1 MKEDSEK
8 KRQAERQS
16 SCASPTSSSSQLF
29 LRRRRLN
36 RWLGLAI
43 GLGTGLLLLGT
54 AADYGLTYDEP
65 VYASRSMRAGEWLG
79 LLFTAP
85 GLALE
90 QDTIARLWEATGDEQ
105 AGLLKLL
112 AWPLAMT
119 AAPFVSPLAAIRA
132 APCVLMGLFI
142 GLMFVFLA
150 NRRGRLE
157 AAFACLGLMLM
168 PRVFAHMHLLA
179 LDAPVMAFS
188 FLAVAAAYIAAQ
200 QEAQQQCRWAIWAGL
215 SGLSF
220 GAAISFKANGW
231 LVPFIVLPWLWI
243 RRSWRLSGAILA
255 AYALLGPLVFV
266 GTWPWL
272 WHNTLERL
280 VRYFS
285 FFAKHYPVG
294 TLYWG
299 KIYVI
304 APWHYAP
311 VMLAIT
317 TPPVILIL
325 TLLCIVLFLQRNK
338 KRTTASQASQ
348 PPLLNAIAKNNND
361 HVGLMLWAVFVNMIP
376 WIMPDAPKYN
386 GERLFLP
393 VFPYLAVL
401 AALSFGTIARF
412 LGQRLATSRR
422 EQQFIF
428 ALLLLFT
435 LAPQIYQTGQFHPYG
450 LSYYNMFIGGL
461 PGAARQGMEPTYW
474 GEAFYAAVPWLNQ
487 HASPSAIVWINIPG
501 FVSSVAIYQQFGLLR
516 PDVRLVGGDAAFG
529 KADYYVVMNKPTEWD
544 AHARELVQRRQALY
558 IKELKGVPLL
568 WIFGRR

>member
-1 MKEDSEK
+1 MK
-8 KRQAERQS
+8 QANTKTLQLERQS
-16 SCASPTSSSSQLF
+16 ACNCRSSSTSPLF
-29 LRRRRLN
+29 LRQRRLN

-43 GLGTGLLLLGT
+43 GLFTGLLLLAT

-79 LLFTAP
+79 LLLTAP
-85 GLALE
+85 GLALQPE
-90 QDTIARLWEATGDEQ
+90 TIARLWDATGDEQ

-112 AWPLAMT
+112 AWPLAMIL
-119 AAPFVSPLAAIRA
+119 APFVSPLAAIRA
-132 APCVLMGLFI
+132 APCALMGLFI

-150 NRRGRLE
+150 NMRGRLE
-157 AAFACLGLMLM
+157 AAFACLGLMFM

-200 QEAQQQCRWAIWAGL
+200 QQAQQRCRWAMWAGL

-231 LVPFIVLPWLWI
+231 LVPVIVLPWLWM

-255 AYALLGPLVFV
+255 AYILFGPLVFI

-272 WHNTLERL
+272 WHNTWERL

-317 TPPVILIL
+317 TPPVILSLTIL
-325 TLLCIVLFLQRNK
+325 CVVLFLQQNK
-338 KRTTASQASQ
+338 KRAATSLAGQ
-348 PPLLNAIAKNNND
+348 PPPLNISAKNHNE
-361 HVGLMLWAVFVNMIP
+361 HVGLMLWAIVVNMIP
-376 WIMPDAPKYN
+376 WMMPDAPKYN

-401 AALSFGTIARF
+401 AALCFGTITR
-412 LGQRLATSRR
+412 LTGQRLATSRR
-422 EQQFIF
+422 EQLLIF
-428 ALLLLFT
+428 ALLLLLT

-450 LSYYNMFIGGL
+450 LSYYNMFISGL
-461 PGAARQGMEPTYW
+461 PGAVRHGMEPTYW

-487 HASPSAIVWINIPG
+487 HASPAAIVWINIPG
-501 FVSSVAIYQQFGLLR
+501 FVSSIAIYQQFGLLR
-516 PDVRLVGGDAAFG
+516 PDVRLVGGDTAFAE
-529 KADYYVVMNKPTEWD
+529 ADYYVVMNKPTEWD
-544 AHARELVQRRQALY
+544 AHARELVESRQALY